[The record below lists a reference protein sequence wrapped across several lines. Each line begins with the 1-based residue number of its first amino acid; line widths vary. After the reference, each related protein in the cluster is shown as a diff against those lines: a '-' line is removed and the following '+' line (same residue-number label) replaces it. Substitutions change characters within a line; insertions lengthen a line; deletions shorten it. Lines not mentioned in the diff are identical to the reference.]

1 MNISIG
7 HQRLALTLTLFAG
20 WILPA
25 SSLTASEDFAKP
37 LAGFL
42 QEYCNDCHADG
53 SAEGGLAIDTLG
65 RDLSDPAT
73 FAKWERLF
81 DRVELHEMPPADMD
95 QPSAAQRRDFLD
107 SLRAPLVDAHA
118 AAKGTVLRRLNRREY
133 ENTLNDL
140 FGTHLDLES
149 LLPEDGRSHE
159 FDNIGEALNISM
171 VQLQRYLEA
180 IDSVLDASIAKTN
193 EAPPTNR
200 KRATYAET
208 REGERHIGKVWKQL
222 DDGAVVFFKAFGYPS
237 GMLRTANVREA
248 GRYRISVTGYAYQSD
263 QPITFAIGATSFQRG
278 SERPTFAYRALPPGE
293 PSTVEIEAWIDANYM
308 IELTPWGIADLDNE
322 IRLNGLESYRGPGLA
337 ILQVDLE
344 GPLRDEFPSRGHRLL
359 FNGLKRVEVPPPNPN
374 DKKKPWYVPK
384 FSIES
389 QDPNGDAKRVLTRV
403 ATAAFRRP
411 AQAQD
416 VQPFLDLLVRHREQ
430 GASMED
436 SLRTAVA
443 AIFCSPDF
451 LYLREP
457 PGWLDDYALAARLSF
472 FLTRSTPDEQ
482 LLEAAASGRLTKH
495 PDVLLAQTLRLLKT
509 AHHERFI
516 NDFTDA
522 WLNLRDIEFTAPD
535 KNLFPEF
542 DEFLQDSMLKET
554 RSFFA
559 SLIADNAG
567 VRELIDS
574 DYAMLNN
581 RLAQHYEIGG
591 VTGPEIR
598 RVPLP
603 HDSVRGGILAQA
615 SILKVSAN
623 GTNTSP
629 VVRGVWVMER
639 IMGQAP
645 PPPPAG
651 VPGVEPDIRGAS
663 TLREL
668 LDKHRNL
675 DSCRGCHLMID
686 PPGFALESFNPIG
699 GWRTHFRSLGNG
711 ERVEV
716 RVGGRQVRYRI
727 GPEVDASGMLADGTE
742 FSGFREFREILAR
755 DEAALARALA
765 TKLLT
770 FATGREM
777 GFSDRQSIEEIVQQS
792 KASGYGIRDL
802 IESVVLS
809 ETFRKK

>member
-1 MNISIG
+1 MTRSLLSR
-7 HQRLALTLTLFAG
+7 QLVVALTIVVGSTFPG
-20 WILPA
+20 STSWGE
-25 SSLTASEDFAKP
+25 EDFAKP

-42 QEYCNDCHADG
+42 QQYCTDCHAEG
-53 SAEGGLAIDTLG
+53 SSEGGLAIDTLG
-65 RDLSDPAT
+65 RDLTDPAT
-73 FAKWERLF
+73 FARWERIF
-81 DRVELHEMPPADMD
+81 DRVDLREMPPEDSD
-95 QPSAAQRRDFLD
+95 QPSDPERDDF
-107 SLRAPLVDAHA
+107 SKALREPLIKAHA

-140 FGTHLDLES
+140 FGTNLDLES

-159 FDNIGEALNISM
+159 FDNVGESLSISM
-171 VQLQRYLEA
+171 VQLQRYLDA
-180 IDSVLDASIAKTN
+180 IDSVMDAAIAKTS
-193 EAPPTNR
+193 EPPQPTRVLAN
-200 KRATYAET
+200 YAET
-208 REGERHIGKVWKQL
+208 REGEQHIGKVWKQL

-248 GRYRISVTGYAYQSD
+248 GRYRISVTGYAHQSE
-263 QPITFAIGATSFQRG
+263 QPITFAIGATTFQRG
-278 SERPTFAYRALPPGE
+278 SERPTFAYRALPPGP
-293 PSTVEIEAWIDANYM
+293 PSTVEIEAWIDSNYM
-308 IELTPWGIADLDNE
+308 IEITPWGISDTDNE
-322 IRLNGLESYRGPGLA
+322 IRRNGIDSYAGPGLA
-337 ILQVDLE
+337 IVQVELE
-344 GPLRDEFPSRGHRLL
+344 GPLHDEFPSRGHRLL
-359 FNGLKRVEVPPPNPN
+359 LDGLNRVEVPPANPN
-374 DKKKPWYVPK
+374 ERKKPWYVPK

-389 QDPNGDAKRVLTRV
+389 EDAADDAERVLTRV

-411 AQAQD
+411 AGQDD
-416 VQPFLDLLVRHREQ
+416 VQPYLDLFLSHSQQ
-430 GASMED
+430 GATIEE

-457 PGWLDDYALAARLSF
+457 PGWLDDYALACRLSY
-472 FLTRSTPDEQ
+472 FLTRTTPDAE
-482 LLEAAASGRLTKH
+482 LLDAAAAGQLTTQ
-495 PDVLLAQTLRLLKT
+495 PEVLLANTRRLLKVSQ
-509 AHHERFI
+509 HERFL

-522 WLNLRDIEFTAPD
+522 WLNLRDIEFTSPD
-535 KNLFPEF
+535 QNLFPEF
-542 DEFLQDSMLKET
+542 DAFLQDSMLKET
-554 RSFFA
+554 REFVA

-567 VRELIDS
+567 VSELIRS

-581 RLAQHYEIGG
+581 RLAQHYEIDG

-603 HDSVRGGILAQA
+603 ADSVRGGILSQA

-668 LDKHRNL
+668 LDKHRSL
-675 DSCRGCHLMID
+675 DSCRGCHQMID

-699 GWRTHFRSLGNG
+699 GWRTHFRSLGSG
-711 ERVEV
+711 DRVDV
-716 RVGGRQVRYRI
+716 QVDGRRVRYRI
-727 GPEVDASGMLADGTE
+727 GPQVDASGELIDGTK
-742 FSGFREFREILAR
+742 FSGFQEYREILAR
-755 DEAALARALA
+755 DEAALARSLA

-770 FATGREM
+770 FSTGREM
-777 GFSDRQSIEEIVQQS
+777 GFSDREAIEQIVSQA
-792 KASGYGIRDL
+792 KTSGYGVRDL
-802 IESVVLS
+802 IESVVMS
-809 ETFRKK
+809 ETFRRK